1 MRLLFLGDIV
11 GRAAR
16 KAVIEEVP
24 VLRQELGCDAIVVNC
39 ENAAGGFG
47 VTPTICD
54 ALFEAGIDV
63 LTSGNHIWD
72 KAEISPYLQQQP
84 RLLRPA
90 NMAREF
96 PGSGVITHTLPN
108 GQRLAVIN
116 VMANLFMADNDN
128 MFACLDKILG
138 GLILGRDADA
148 IMVDVHGEAT
158 SEKVAAGHFCDGRVS
173 FVVGTHTH
181 IPTSDLRILPQGTA
195 YQTDAGMCGD
205 YQSVI
210 GMEPEVAVSRFTGVK
225 SGRLSV
231 ALGPPTLS
239 GVLVDIDDQTGLAT
253 AVAPIRRGGVLSQ
266 A

>member
-54 ALFEAGIDV
+54 ALFEAGVDV

-128 MFACLDKILG
+128 MFACLDKILEALSWDEMLTPSWWMCMAKQHLKKWQQVIFVTAASHSLLA
-138 GLILGRDADA
+138 LIRIFQPLICVSCR
-148 IMVDVHGEAT
+148 
-158 SEKVAAGHFCDGRVS
+158 KV
-173 FVVGTHTH
+173 
-181 IPTSDLRILPQGTA
+181 Q
-195 YQTDAGMCGD
+195 
-205 YQSVI
+205 
-210 GMEPEVAVSRFTGVK
+210 
-225 SGRLSV
+225 
-231 ALGPPTLS
+231 
-239 GVLVDIDDQTGLAT
+239 
-253 AVAPIRRGGVLSQ
+253 PIRQMPVCAAIINLSSGWNQ
-266 A
+266 RLP

>member
-54 ALFEAGIDV
+54 ALFEAGVDV

-128 MFACLDKILG
+128 SSRQIKSWGPYLG
-138 GLILGRDADA
+138 TGCRCHHGGCAWRQPQKKGRQV
-148 IMVDVHGEAT
+148 I
-158 SEKVAAGHFCDGRVS
+158 
-173 FVVGTHTH
+173 FV
-181 IPTSDLRILPQGTA
+181 TA
-195 YQTDAGMCGD
+195 
-205 YQSVI
+205 
-210 GMEPEVAVSRFTGVK
+210 
-225 SGRLSV
+225 RLVCRWYSYTYSN
-231 ALGPPTLS
+231 L
-239 GVLVDIDDQTGLAT
+239 
-253 AVAPIRRGGVLSQ
+253 
-266 A
+266 